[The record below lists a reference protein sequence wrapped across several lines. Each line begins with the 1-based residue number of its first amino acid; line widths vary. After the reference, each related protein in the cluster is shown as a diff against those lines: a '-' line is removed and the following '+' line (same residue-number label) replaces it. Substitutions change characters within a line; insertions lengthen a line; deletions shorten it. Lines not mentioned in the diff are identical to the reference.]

1 MATIHLPSSL
11 ANYANQ
17 QREISIAAESLDQA
31 LQKLAEHF
39 PQLKDH
45 IMDKQFKL
53 LLHVAVFIDGEQL
66 DSTQNQNVSLKADSQ
81 IVLVLA
87 LSGG

>member
-17 QREISIAAESLDQA
+17 QREISISADTLDQA
-31 LQKLAEHF
+31 LQKLAERF
-39 PQLKDH
+39 PELKDH

-53 LLHVAVFIDGEQL
+53 LLHVAAFIDGEQL
-66 DSTQNQNVSLKADSQ
+66 DATQNQNVTLKPDSQ